1 MLAVVASQ
9 ALHVT
14 RRQAPLAL
22 HGFVENL
29 RAIVPPVE
37 GDRVLGPELN
47 RLADDFSAHVFA
59 AG

>member
-1 MLAVVASQ
+1 VASQ

-14 RRQAPLAL
+14 RREAPLAL